1 MNLPLDSAKALLKQ
15 SPVRGSRKEHEK
27 GNKTTR
33 VVCSSLRT
41 RIAIRDCA
49 YGNRVQHRS
58 FGARSVQSYLRPQR
72 HRSTRP
78 CARAPVRYR
87 GLNVGAVRSIHFDP
101 KHRGQIVIRIMLDRS
116 VPITVSTFGSLQ
128 LQGVTGVAFV
138 QLEDTEHSPG
148 RLVSSVDHV
157 AQIPMRPGFFDQLKE
172 RVDVSLQAKRNLVVD
187 ECVVAEILYANGRR
201 HFTAHK
207 FDHCRGRRCRARSGA
222 RD

>member
-1 MNLPLDSAKALLKQ
+1 MRRETKPHVLFAALFVLGSLFAIALTAIGFNIDRSALVPYNLIFAPSVTGL
-15 SPVRGSRKEHEK
+15 
-27 GNKTTR
+27 R
-33 VVCSSLRT
+33 V
-41 RIAIRDCA
+41 
-49 YGNRVQHRS
+49 H
-58 FGARSVQSYLRPQR
+58 
-72 HRSTRP
+72 
-78 CARAPVRYR
+78 APVRYR

>member
-1 MNLPLDSAKALLKQ
+1 MRRETKPHVLFAALFVLGSLFAIALTAIGFNIDRSALVPYNLIFAPSVTGL
-15 SPVRGSRKEHEK
+15 
-27 GNKTTR
+27 R
-33 VVCSSLRT
+33 V
-41 RIAIRDCA
+41 
-49 YGNRVQHRS
+49 H
-58 FGARSVQSYLRPQR
+58 
-72 HRSTRP
+72 
-78 CARAPVRYR
+78 APVRYR

-207 FDHCRGRRCRARSGA
+207 FDHCRGRRCRTRSGA